1 MKTIALILAGGSGT
15 RLWPLSRRNMPKQL
29 LSLTGDKT
37 LLQETCRR
45 LFPFIPPQDQWI
57 ITGKEH
63 CQQVRVQVQELHES
77 IEVMVEPEGKNTA
90 PAIFWAARRC
100 QELYGDDAVLLILPS
115 DHLITNEIVF
125 QETMIRGIEKARE
138 GYLVAFGIKPAHPE
152 TGYGY
157 IEIETT
163 SPNRELYYP
172 VKAFIEKPDKP
183 RAEQYIESGNYFWN
197 SGMFAFNVGV
207 LLAEGQNLCKEIA
220 TPFINSNP
228 DDRLEIENAYKQTQA
243 KSIDYAIMEK
253 ANHAWMVPASF
264 GWSDVGSWQSL
275 FERSPHDERGNM
287 ICGEHIVIDTNN
299 CLIYGTERLIAVV
312 GMEGTAIIDTPDA
325 LLVCPLDQTHRV
337 KEIGNRQGDGSPV
350 LTFIQHYD
358 KLTPN

>member
-45 LFPFIPPQDQWI
+45 LFPFVPPQDQWI

-63 CQQVRVQVQELHES
+63 YQQVQVQVQELHES
-77 IEVMVEPEGKNTA
+77 IEVMKEPEAKNTA

-100 QELYGDDAVLLILPS
+100 QELYGDDTVLLVLPS

-125 QETMIRGIEKARE
+125 QENMIRGIEKARE
-138 GYLVAFGIKPAHPE
+138 GYLITFGIKPAHPE

-163 SPNRELYYP
+163 RPNLEPSYP
-172 VKAFIEKPDKP
+172 VKAFIEKPDKT

-197 SGMFAFNVGV
+197 SGMFAFHVGV
-207 LLAEGQNLCKEIA
+207 LLAEGQNLCKEI
-220 TPFINSNP
+220 TEPFINSNP
-228 DDRLEIENAYKQTQA
+228 NDLLEIENAYKQVQA

-253 ANHAWMVPASF
+253 TSNAWMVPATF
-264 GWSDVGSWQSL
+264 GWNDVGSWQSL
-275 FERSPHDERGNM
+275 FELSPRDERGNM
-287 ICGEHIVIDTNN
+287 ICGEHVVIDTNN
-299 CLIYGTERLIAVV
+299 CLIYGTDRLITAV
-312 GMEGTAIIDTPDA
+312 GMEGIAVIDTPDV
-325 LLVCPLDQTHRV
+325 LMVCPLDQTYRM
-337 KEIGNRQGDGSPV
+337 KEIVEEIRSQAPK
-350 LTFIQHYD
+350 
-358 KLTPN
+358 KL